1 MRTEDVK
8 YQEVL
13 ELMEDLKKSK
23 IGEEDDTR
31 CYHLPS
37 ELNTRFWGRE
47 EVLKVIDA
55 ALDPSIRATCLKSLA
70 LHGMGGVG
78 KTQIALQYANKS
90 RDRFNVV
97 LWVAAES
104 SISIGQ
110 SFLGIARDLGL
121 IKSAEEIQDPAAAIL
136 RVKSW
141 LATSRKLLS
150 HSCLQNRFH
159 FSFRNNEEYTCGVD

>member
-1 MRTEDVK
+1 
-8 YQEVL
+8 
-13 ELMEDLKKSK
+13 
-23 IGEEDDTR
+23 
-31 CYHLPS
+31 
-37 ELNTRFWGRE
+37 
-47 EVLKVIDA
+47 
-55 ALDPSIRATCLKSLA
+55 
-70 LHGMGGVG
+70 MGGVG

-90 RDRFNVV
+90 RGRFNVV

-141 LATSRKLLS
+141 LATSRKFCFLS
-150 HSCLQNRFH
+150 SVSIIVFIRLFEIMGNTSRLAL
-159 FSFRNNEEYTCGVD
+159 TVL